1 MLSAIILL
9 FPAFITLNI
18 LKSRTPKNYK
28 DLLFDYPIYNII
40 INLIAMIIV
49 YIYKRNQIINVIE
62 NFNVM
67 NFCIKYLVIAVIIA
81 IIIPYVKE
89 LIIKNINLKIE
100 IRRDKKKNEKKD

>member
-1 MLSAIILL
+1 MLAAIILL
-9 FPAFITLNI
+9 FPTFITLNI
-18 LKSRTPKNYK
+18 LKRRTQKNYK

-40 INLIAMIIV
+40 INLITMIIV
-49 YIYKRNQIINVIE
+49 YLYKRNQIINVIE